1 MGSAAW
7 PHGWQPSAP
16 PGSATPFD
24 APRQQRRQ
32 RTRRGPRR
40 PFGGG
45 CGGGRLGRRRREWRL
60 GRWRWRWRR
69 RLGRRGPS
77 GRWRARWS
85 PSGPGGAPPRRL
97 GRAAAPPP
105 APAGEGVRRPLN
117 GAAGGATAA
126 TGWRRLGAGERT
138 ASCCGGSSTHNV
150 RPFGDQG
157 GASTPLA
164 PRTRLFVSGLQRI
177 RHGRDGGV
185 PTTAAKVSVGHPTV
199 DRPCG
204 AERRRASGR
213 PGGAPARAQKGG
225 GVTGQA
231 GRSPGF
237 SERACLGRCQQR
249 ARRQVAVARAAARFR
264 LHVAM
269 ASARMPTIHQS
280 QRIARL
286 PPPSP
291 PSPPRMVDP
300 THKTLLPL
308 STRQAAPSPPH
319 PPASVAHK
327 PVATKFARH
336 VARMSYCSKLPHIPS
351 WTPINKDWPSGVK
364 QAPPTSPN
372 RSTVCLPSPT
382 TPRDTS

>member
-24 APRQQRRQ
+24 PPRQQRRQ
-32 RTRRGPRR
+32 RTRRSPRR

-105 APAGEGVRRPLN
+105 DPVGEGVRRPLN

-185 PTTAAKVSVGHPTV
+185 PTTAAEVSVGHPTV

-213 PGGAPARAQKGG
+213 PGGAPARAPKGG
-225 GVTGQA
+225 GVQA
-231 GRSPGF
+231 RQGEAQGSA
-237 SERACLGRCQQR
+237 SERAWAGASSGRGIRWRSPVQPP
-249 ARRQVAVARAAARFR
+249 VSVSTLPWPARACRQYIRAKGSHAFLPP
-264 LHVAM
+264 LHQVPPAWLT
-269 ASARMPTIHQS
+269 RPTRPCS
-280 QRIARL
+280 RCPPAKL
-286 PPPSP
+286 PPPP
-291 PSPPRMVDP
+291 
-300 THKTLLPL
+300 PL
-308 STRQAAPSPPH
+308 S
-319 PPASVAHK
+319 PASVAHK